1 MNSPTLP
8 DWNDLRYFLEV
19 ARAGKLAVAAEKLEV
34 ENSTVS
40 RRIDR
45 LEAHLGS
52 VLFDRHRNG
61 YSITEAGLALMPHAE
76 AMENAV
82 FGALEQSFGERSKE
96 VAGRLRVGSSEGFGV
111 CVLAPRL
118 AQLRKE
124 HPLLQVEL
132 MAQPQFPSLVTRE
145 VEVLVTLDRPEVGRY
160 VVTKLVDIN
169 YYFYASR
176 RYLDLHPPIRS
187 LVDLEGHQ
195 FVDYVHEPSMSQRLR
210 YLEEVVPN
218 ANRSFTSTSILAQR
232 DAAAAGLGI
241 VLLTPYCVIDRP
253 ELAQVLAGQSQV
265 TRTFWLAAPEDL
277 YRIKRVRVIF
287 DFLRSLVEKE
297 PALFTLNE
305 PQGRD

>member
-1 MNSPTLP
+1 
-8 DWNDLRYFLEV
+8 
-19 ARAGKLAVAAEKLEV
+19 
-34 ENSTVS
+34 
-40 RRIDR
+40 
-45 LEAHLGS
+45 
-52 VLFDRHRNG
+52 
-61 YSITEAGLALMPHAE
+61 
-76 AMENAV
+76 
-82 FGALEQSFGERSKE
+82 
-96 VAGRLRVGSSEGFGV
+96 
-111 CVLAPRL
+111 L

-132 MAQPQFPSLVTRE
+132 MAQSQFPSLVTRE

-169 YYFYASR
+169 YYFYAARS
-176 RYLDLHPPIRS
+176 YLDVHPPIRS

-210 YLEEVVPN
+210 YLEDVVPN
-218 ANRSFTSTSILAQR
+218 ANRSFTCTSILAQR

-253 ELAQVLAGQSQV
+253 ELAQVLPGQSQV

-297 PALFTLNE
+297 PTLFTLNE
-305 PQGRD
+305 PQHS